1 MKIGILWDLDGT
13 LLDTLED
20 LQDGVNHA
28 LAQFGLP
35 PRTREEVRSFV
46 GNGARNLLMRAV
58 DGRADL
64 DEAVKAF
71 HAYYDV
77 NCIGK
82 TRPYGGIPEA
92 LAALGEK
99 YPLAIV
105 TNKPHSA
112 AKPLCDLDFP
122 GIYARGEI
130 AGTPR
135 KPAPD
140 SLKAAMAA
148 IGVDTCIYVG
158 DSEVDVAT
166 AKNAGVPGLIVLWG
180 FRDREELEAVGAEHF
195 CEKTEDLVAA
205 VEELVLLC
213 DDFS

>member
-28 LAQFGLP
+28 LARFGLP
-35 PRTREEVRSFV
+35 PRSLEEVRSFV
-46 GNGARNLLMRAV
+46 GNGARNLLLRAV

-64 DEAVKAF
+64 EEAVKAF

-77 NCIGK
+77 HCIGK
-82 TRPYGGIPEA
+82 TKPYPGIPEA
-92 LAALGEK
+92 LAELGK
-99 YPLAIV
+99 TYPMAIV

-112 AKPLCDLDFP
+112 AKPLCEKYFP
-122 GIYARGEI
+122 GIHARGEM
-130 AGTPR
+130 ADTPR

-140 SLKAAMAA
+140 SLYAAMEA
-148 IGVDTCIYVG
+148 IGADACVYVG

-166 AKNAGVPGLIVLWG
+166 AKNAGAPCLTVLWG
-180 FRDREELEAVGAEHF
+180 FRDRADLEQAGAIHF
-195 CEKTEDLVAA
+195 CEKPEDLAA
-205 VEELVLLC
+205 AIERLTA
-213 DDFS
+213 DR

>member
-46 GNGARNLLMRAV
+46 GNGARNLLLKAV

-82 TRPYGGIPEA
+82 TRPYAGIPDA
-92 LAALGEK
+92 LAKLGDGIRGQGHGMEK
-99 YPLAIV
+99 GQIE
-105 TNKPHSA
+105 
-112 AKPLCDLDFP
+112 
-122 GIYARGEI
+122 R
-130 AGTPR
+130 
-135 KPAPD
+135 
-140 SLKAAMAA
+140 
-148 IGVDTCIYVG
+148 
-158 DSEVDVAT
+158 
-166 AKNAGVPGLIVLWG
+166 IVLILAKLME
-180 FRDREELEAVGAEHF
+180 FRDIHIGGDAHIGIGHGKKMLQMVTPG
-195 CEKTEDLVAA
+195 KV
-205 VEELVLLC
+205 V
-213 DDFS
+213 

>member
-28 LAQFGLP
+28 LARFGLP
-35 PRTREEVRSFV
+35 PRSREEVRTFV

-82 TRPYGGIPEA
+82 TRPYAGIPEA
-92 LAALGEK
+92 LASLPTSPIPRRNPCATSMSPASTPGARSQAPPAN
-99 YPLAIV
+99 PL
-105 TNKPHSA
+105 P
-112 AKPLCDLDFP
+112 
-122 GIYARGEI
+122 
-130 AGTPR
+130 
-135 KPAPD
+135 
-140 SLKAAMAA
+140 
-148 IGVDTCIYVG
+148 
-158 DSEVDVAT
+158 T
-166 AKNAGVPGLIVLWG
+166 A
-180 FRDREELEAVGAEHF
+180 
-195 CEKTEDLVAA
+195 
-205 VEELVLLC
+205 
-213 DDFS
+213 